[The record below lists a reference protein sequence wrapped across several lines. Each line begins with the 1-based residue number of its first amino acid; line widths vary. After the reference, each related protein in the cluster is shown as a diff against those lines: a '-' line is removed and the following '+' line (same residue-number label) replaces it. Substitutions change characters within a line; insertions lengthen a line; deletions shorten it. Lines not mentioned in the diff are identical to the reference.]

1 MQHRRLGKS
10 PLEVSG
16 IGLGCMGMSTA
27 YGEPNN
33 EESIATIHQA
43 LDAGINFLD
52 TSDAYAKG
60 VNEELVGRAIK
71 GRRDQVILTTKFGNL
86 RTPDGKPMVDGR
98 PEYVPKAC
106 EASLKRLGVEVID
119 LYLQHRVDPEGPI
132 EDTVGAM
139 AKLIDQGKV
148 RYIGLSEA
156 GAETVRRAHATH
168 PITALQSEYSLWT
181 REMEQE
187 ILPACRELGIG
198 YIAYAPL
205 GRGFLT
211 GTIRTA
217 DNLIAQDRR
226 RAHPR
231 FQEENLQVNL
241 RLLEP
246 LKEIAAAKGCTTGQV
261 ALAWVLAQGD
271 DIVPIPGTKHRRYL
285 QENIAALEVQLD
297 AEDLDRLTAA
307 FPIGVTSGDRYPPGQ
322 MRVVGR

>member
-106 EASLKRLGVEVID
+106 EASLKRLEGID
-119 LYLQHRVDPEGPI
+119 LYLQHRVDPEVPI